1 MIRILCADIASADE
15 RIYRS
20 LYQKASLQRKQRA
33 DRYLRQEDK
42 LRTVTAAALL
52 KAVLGADDD
61 QIAKNDFG
69 KPYLKDRRDVHYNLS
84 HSGRYVVLVWGDT
97 ELGVDV
103 QKHDACANVEA
114 IGTRFFAPDELR
126 YAQGDLS
133 RFYEIW
139 TKKESFLKYTGKG
152 LCTDLRAFSVLEPE
166 PNIRYFYRTLGTDYS
181 LSLCTEDHEFE
192 TTLLDVQQLL

>member
-1 MIRILCADIASADE
+1 MIRILCADIASADAHT
-15 RIYRS
+15 YQS
-20 LYQKASLQRKQRA
+20 LYAKASPQRKNRA

-52 KAVLGADDD
+52 KSVLDAEDD

-69 KPYLKDRRDVHYNLS
+69 KPYLKNRRDIHFNLS
-84 HSGRYVVLVWGDT
+84 HSGRFVVLAWGDT

-103 QKHDACANVEA
+103 QQHDPSADLNS
-114 IGTRFFAPDELR
+114 IGMQFFTNDELQ
-126 YAQGDLS
+126 YVQGDIC

-139 TKKESFLKYTGKG
+139 TKKESYLKYTGRG
-152 LCTDLRAFSVLEPE
+152 LRGGLRGFSVLKPGSS
-166 PNIRYFYRTLGTDYS
+166 IRYFYRTLGADYS